1 MSVTHLMVGSQ
12 IYLLYL
18 QNGYMENVIHF
29 TINLEISNK
38 DDKEGG
44 GRGE

>member
-1 MSVTHLMVGSQ
+1 MVGSQ